1 MSLTTALNTARSS
14 LQSTSTQIAVSGRN
28 IAGAG
33 DPTYSRKIAAT
44 TTTAD
49 GAARIPQVT
58 RAADAPLYNRMLD
71 ATSRA
76 AGGQAMLEGLKQLAE
91 TVGDP
96 ELKQS
101 PAAKLGSLATAMAQ
115 YANAP
120 DDPLFGQAV
129 VTAGIDL
136 ADTLNR
142 AASAVVAVRR
152 EADADIANSVARV
165 NDLLGRFASL
175 NNAVVSGTA
184 AGTDVTDAMDK
195 RDAIVSALSEELGIA
210 TIRRENNDLALY
222 TDSGVTLFEGGRART
237 VTFQPTHVYLAD
249 TVGNSVMI
257 DGVPVTSDT
266 AGMPLRDGRL
276 AALTRLRDDV
286 TATYQLQLDEI
297 ARGVIAAF
305 AEADQSGSGGPA
317 RAGIF
322 DAGDATVPDVGA
334 VGIAGRIRLNPAVD
348 PAQGGSVE
356 LIRDGGINGAAYR
369 YNAASAA
376 AYPDR
381 LLDLAVANTA
391 GRAFDGR
398 TGLAVSS
405 GLSDFASASTG
416 WLEGLRQTTTT
427 NTEYQTSVLARASEA
442 LSNATGVNLDEEYA
456 DQLQLERSFAA
467 SAKLI
472 SIIDELFKT
481 LLAAVG

>member
-1 MSLTTALNTARSS
+1 MSLTTALHTARSS

-33 DPTYSRKIAAT
+33 DPTYSRKLATT

-58 RAADAPLYNRMLD
+58 RSADAPLYNRMLD

-76 AGGQAMLEGLKQLAE
+76 AGGQAMLDGLKQLAE

-101 PAAKLGSLATAMAQ
+101 PAAKLGTFATAMAQ

-142 AASAVVAVRR
+142 AALAVIDVRR
-152 EADADIANSVARV
+152 QADADIANSVSRV
-165 NDLLGRFASL
+165 NDLLGRFESL
-175 NNAVVSGTA
+175 NSAVV
-184 AGTDVTDAMDK
+184 AGTVAGADVTDSLDK
-195 RDAIVSALSEELGIA
+195 RDAVVAALSEELGITA
-210 TIRRENNDLALY
+210 ITRENNDLALY
-222 TDSGVTLFEGGRART
+222 TDSGVTLFEGRART
-237 VTFQPTHVYLAD
+237 VTFAPTQLYLAD
-249 TVGNSVMI
+249 TVGQSVMI

-266 AGMPLRDGRL
+266 GGMPLRDGRI
-276 AALTRLRDDV
+276 ASLTQLRDDV

-297 ARGVIAAF
+297 ARGAIAAF
-305 AEADQSGSGGPA
+305 AEADQSGAGGA
-317 RAGIF
+317 ALAGIF
-322 DAGDATVPDVGA
+322 DAGDATVPDIGA

-348 PAQGGSVE
+348 PSQGGSVE

-381 LLDLAVANTA
+381 LLALAVATTA
-391 GRAFDGR
+391 AQPFDGE

-427 NTEYQTSVLARASEA
+427 GTDYQTSVLSRASEA

-456 DQLQLERSFAA
+456 DQMQLERSYAA

-481 LLAAVG
+481 LLASVG